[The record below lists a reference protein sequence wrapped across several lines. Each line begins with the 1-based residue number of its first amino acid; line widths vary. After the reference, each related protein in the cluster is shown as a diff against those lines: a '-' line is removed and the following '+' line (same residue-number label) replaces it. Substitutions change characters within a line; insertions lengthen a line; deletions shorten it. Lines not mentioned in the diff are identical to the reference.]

1 MADQKEQKTKKKE
14 TVTLKIETARTG
26 LSSKLYEKYKKEV
39 LPGLM
44 KKFEYSNVM
53 EVPKIVKIV
62 VNRGVGEATVDV
74 KILDKCLEELFL
86 ITHQKP
92 FVRKAKKS
100 IANFKLRKGQPIGV
114 MTTLRGPRMYHFLEK
129 LIEVALPRIRDFK
142 GLSPNSFDGRGNYTF
157 GIREQLIFTEIDYNK
172 VDKIRGMNV
181 SIITTA
187 GNDESAKAL
196 LESYGLPFRN

>member
-1 MADQKEQKTKKKE
+1 MAEVKEQKGKKKE
-14 TVTLKIETARTG
+14 SVALKVETQRTG
-26 LSSKLYEKYKKEV
+26 FKSKLATKHKSEV
-39 LPGLM
+39 VPTLM
-44 KKFEYSNVM
+44 KKFQYANVM

-62 VNRGVGEATVDV
+62 VNRGVGEATLDI

-92 FVRKAKKS
+92 FIRKAKKS

-114 MTTLRGPRMYHFLEK
+114 MTTLRGPRMFTFLEK

-142 GLSPNSFDGRGNYTF
+142 GLNPNSFDGRGNYTF

-172 VDKIRGMNV
+172 VDKVRGMNV

-187 GNDESAKAL
+187 DNDESAKAL
-196 LESYGLPFRN
+196 LESYGFPFRN

>member
-1 MADQKEQKTKKKE
+1 MADQKDQKTKKKE
-14 TVTLKIETARTG
+14 VVSLKIETARAG
-26 LSSKLYEKYKKEV
+26 LSKKLYDKYKVEV
-39 LPGLM
+39 VPALM
-44 KKFEYSNVM
+44 KKFQYSNVM
-53 EVPKIVKIV
+53 QVPKIVKVV

-92 FVRKAKKS
+92 FIRKAKKS

-114 MTTLRGPRMYHFLEK
+114 MTTLRGDRMYHFLEK

-187 GNDESAKAL
+187 ENDESSRAL
-196 LESYGLPFRN
+196 LEAYGLPFRN